1 MHRWPHFSCDTASRP
16 AGGSD
21 AMLRCW
27 LQQVK
32 SCGGPQLWVVCRPR
46 ASPPG
51 RQHGDAGAPALS
63 LTLDDLREMLS
74 SNQTL
79 CIWGAG
85 GATPGKFLLGLRV
98 VTCDTSTLVRPNR
111 VLVVP
116 ASSVSL
122 SA

>member
-1 MHRWPHFSCDTASRP
+1 MRCVHEPWSRSSCGAASRP
-16 AGGSD
+16 AGDSD
-21 AMLRCW
+21 ATLHEE
-27 LQQVK
+27 LPEVK
-32 SCGGPQLWVVCRPR
+32 SCRSSLVVVAVWVPCGRGGSSGTLPSGPWVC
-46 ASPPG
+46 
-51 RQHGDAGAPALS
+51 LFK
-63 LTLDDLREMLS
+63 MLL